1 MPNLAT
7 PRRPLLGGASASLA
21 VPFATAAGLSPTA
34 ANAQAATWPE
44 RPVRLIC
51 PYSAGGVADTVARFL
66 QPKIGEFLGQP
77 LIVENRT
84 GASGLIAA
92 TLVAQSPPDGYTLL
106 QEGATLITL
115 PLTKRDMPFDY
126 GTAFTPIAQ
135 ATIVPYLLNV
145 RADFPARTLEEFVA
159 QAKARPGE
167 ITYGTPGVAHIGHFM
182 GELLQIMA
190 GIRLEHVPYR
200 GGADVARD
208 LAGGRIDACIIS
220 LNSIRPVVQSGKA
233 RILACTTAERHPG
246 APEVPSIGE
255 SFPGYDLT
263 SWIGMFAPAGTP
275 RPVIER
281 FSAALRFALED
292 PGTRQRLMANG
303 EVPVRSSPEHFA
315 AHLARFREVAARVV
329 AASPALQPS

>member
-1 MPNLAT
+1 MPNAA
-7 PRRPLLGGASASLA
+7 PSRRALLGAALA
-21 VPFATAAGLSPTA
+21 VPPVAARG
-34 ANAQAATWPE
+34 AQAAWPE
-44 RPVRLIC
+44 RPVRLIV

-92 TLVAQSPPDGYTLL
+92 TQVAQSPPDGHTLL
-106 QEGATLITL
+106 QEGATFVTL
-115 PLTKRDMPFDY
+115 PLTRRDMPLDY
-126 GTAFTPIAQ
+126 AAAFAPIAQ

-159 QAKARPGE
+159 QAKAHPGA
-167 ITYGTPGVAHIGHFM
+167 ITYGTPGIAHIGHFM

-220 LNSIRPVVQSGKA
+220 LNSIRPVVQAGKA

-246 APEVPSIGE
+246 APEVPAIAE
-255 SFPGYDLT
+255 TFPGYDLT

-275 RPVIER
+275 RAAIER
-281 FSAALRFALED
+281 FGAALRFALED
-292 PGTRQRLMANG
+292 PGTRQRLVANG
-303 EVPVRSSPEHFA
+303 EVPVRSSPEHFI

-329 AASPALQPS
+329 AASPALRPA